1 MEVSENVL
9 CTAIKKVQK
18 NAVRRAIKKKL
29 FFLTF
34 PERGGG
40 LVESKISL
48 TEKTEIFLDFFAER
62 GGVSPN
68 PKGF

>member
-18 NAVRRAIKKKL
+18 NAVRGAIKKNC

-34 PERGGG
+34 PERGGGG

-48 TEKTEIFLDFFAER
+48 TEKTEIFLDFIIKYHKIS
-62 GGVSPN
+62 VSS
-68 PKGF
+68 